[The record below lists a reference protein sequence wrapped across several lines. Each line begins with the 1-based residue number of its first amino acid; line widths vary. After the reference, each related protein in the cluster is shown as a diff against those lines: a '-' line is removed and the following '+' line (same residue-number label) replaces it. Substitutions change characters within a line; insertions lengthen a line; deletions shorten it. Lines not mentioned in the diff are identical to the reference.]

1 MAQNEPKMAQDE
13 PKTAQDEPKTAQ
25 DKHLEKK
32 SFQKSSVLIHPSLNI
47 AILVQEV
54 SQNCSRNLPKSV
66 KKHIKQKIP
75 KRTLKI
81 NICGAILGIVFAQ
94 K

>member
-32 SFQKSSVLIHPSLNI
+32 SFQKNSVLIYLAKTWRSWSKKYLKKLCPNPS
-47 AILVQEV
+47 
-54 SQNCSRNLPKSV
+54 
-66 KKHIKQKIP
+66 
-75 KRTLKI
+75 
-81 NICGAILGIVFAQ
+81 
-94 K
+94 